1 MLTTVAKVTASLQS
15 SKVGLDNTLIA
26 RLIAQV
32 GARLESA
39 TNRFLTHGE
48 RTETRDGNG
57 RTFLYLRGYP
67 VHAIAEVKIDDE
79 VEEDYQ
85 SNLDFGELYRTGR
98 WAKGYQNISVKYT
111 AGWDAETVGKPRP
124 PADLEGAVIAEV
136 VAWHDAYKA
145 QTRTGQD
152 MVDIKTPFLTKA
164 IADWVQENT
173 VYIG

>member
-1 MLTTVAKVTASLQS
+1 MLTNVAKVTASLQS
-15 SKVGLDNTLIA
+15 SKVGLDSTLIT

-32 GARLESA
+32 GSRLETA

-48 RTETRDGNG
+48 RTEKRDGTG

-67 VHAIAEVKIDDE
+67 VHAIAEVKVEDE
-79 VEEDYQ
+79 AVEDYE

-98 WAKGYQNISVKYT
+98 WPKGYQNISVKYT
-111 AGWDAETVGKPRP
+111 AGWDASVVAKPQP

-145 QTRTGQD
+145 QSRTGQD
-152 MVDIKTPFLTKA
+152 MVDIKTPFLTQA
-164 IADWVQENT
+164 IKDWVQENT